1 MLDDLTVIVPTKN
14 ESQNIERFLGSLPKD
29 ISLVV
34 VDSSDDDTPDIIA
47 DRRSEN
53 TLVIEENCNISRAR
67 QIGAEAAQSS
77 WLLFTD
83 ADVVFPESYFGHGV
97 MPRGAGVIYGPKL
110 SRDAY
115 VRYYKLMARGQQ
127 LSQRF
132 GIPAATGSN
141 MIVLKRALVEAG
153 GFDVDLPCN
162 EDSELAWRIARL
174 GYRTLFDFHLCV
186 YAMDHRRLEKGKVTK
201 TQHSVLRCILMYFD
215 LMPDR
220 WRYRDWGYWAS

>member
-14 ESQNIERFLGSLPKD
+14 ESQNIKSFLRSLPSQ
-29 ISLVV
+29 IPLVV
-34 VDSSDDDTPDIIA
+34 VDSSDDDTRNIVA
-47 DRRSEN
+47 DCRREN
-53 TLVIEENCNISRAR
+53 TLIIQEYCNISRAR
-67 QIGAEAAQSS
+67 QIGAETAQTS

-83 ADVVFPESYFGHGV
+83 ADVVFPESYFRREIVPG
-97 MPRGAGVIYGPKL
+97 GAGVVYGPKL

-153 GFDVDLPCN
+153 GFDIELPCN

-174 GYRTLFDFHLCV
+174 GYPTLFDLHLCV
-186 YAMDHRRLEKGKVTK
+186 YAMDHRRLEKGKVIK
-201 TQHSVLRCILMYFD
+201 TQHSVLRCILMYLG

-220 WRYRDWGYWAS
+220 WRYRDWGYWAP